1 MKIVIYLCILLFTI
15 QISAQ
20 EIRELQ
26 PKIQPLDFSIEGEKE
41 FEKQQQHLAE
51 VIDLLKRGVELD
63 SLPELDQNVFNEN
76 IGENDSYWDITNAAC
91 SWYCGGGPQEVSAS
105 SSLKSQGNTN
115 YLSEYAHDLN
125 YKTAW
130 VEGVKGYGVGEYLL
144 YTFDAYAPRITNIIV
159 VNGYVKSEKAWREN
173 SRVKKLKMYIDDQ
186 PYAIL
191 NLKDERA
198 ANHFTVKPIGIE
210 DRSNLEPYY
219 DKTYTI
225 KFEIL
230 EVYPGDKYEDT
241 VISEIYFDGI
251 DVHCFA
257 VGTLIT
263 MADRSEKPIE
273 EIKVGEKIIS
283 YDFDSASYFETEV
296 TELADV
302 IHNNLIKITWSDDSS
317 VTCTQDHPFL
327 NTEGQWMSFD
337 PKKTKKD
344 YMYDTVLELGTG
356 STMKTLNGLLSVR
369 NIEILRSSQWTYT
382 IVGLEKGNVFFANN
396 VAVGTEPLRLKKKGK
411 ILEAIQK

>member
-1 MKIVIYLCILLFTI
+1 MKIIFCLLVILFTFPV
-15 QISAQ
+15 SAQ
-20 EIRELQ
+20 EIKEITPFKIKELNE
-26 PKIQPLDFSIEGEKE
+26 EGEKQQA
-41 FEKQQQHLAE
+41 EKEALFNE
-51 VIDLLKRGVELD
+51 VIDLLQRGVKLEN
-63 SLPELDQNVFNEN
+63 LPKEDQDVYN
-76 IGENDSYWDITNAAC
+76 SYDEMLGDYWKAGKADC
-91 SWYCGGGPQEVSAS
+91 SWYCGGGSFKVTAS
-105 SSLKSQGNTN
+105 STLEASSTYNYNAQNT
-115 YLSEYAHDLN
+115 HDFDL
-125 YKTAW
+125 KTAW
-130 VEGVKGYGVGEYLL
+130 VEGVEGYGVGEYLE
-144 YTFDAYAPRITNIIV
+144 YEFIASGPRITNIIIA
-159 VNGYVKSEKAWREN
+159 NGYVKTERAWQDN
-173 SRVKKLKMYIDDQ
+173 SRVKKLKVY
-186 PYAIL
+186 L
-191 NLKDERA
+191 ND
-198 ANHFTVKPIGIE
+198 KPIVVLKFE
-210 DRSNLEPYY
+210 DKRAEQHFEIDPIGLSDRQNAKEYENVFWTL
-219 DKTYTI
+219 

-273 EIKVGEKIIS
+273 EIKVGEKVLS
-283 YDFDSASYFETEV
+283 YDFDLASYFETEV

-356 STMKTLNGLLSVR
+356 STMKTLNGLLSVK
-369 NIEILRSSQWTYT
+369 NIEILHSSQWTYT
-382 IVGLEKGNVFFANN
+382 IVSLQKGNVFFANN